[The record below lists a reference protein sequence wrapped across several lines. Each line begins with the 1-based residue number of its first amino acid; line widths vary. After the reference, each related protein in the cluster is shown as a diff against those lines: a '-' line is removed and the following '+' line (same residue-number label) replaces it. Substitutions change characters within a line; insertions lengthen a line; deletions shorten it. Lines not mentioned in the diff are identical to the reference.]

1 MAVRNL
7 ILSHIFAHKGQVL
20 KMDQEYGT
28 LYLVGTPIGNLED
41 ITCRALRILSEVN
54 LIAAEDTR
62 HTLRLLNH
70 FNISKP
76 LVSYHDN
83 NRISRAK
90 ELINKLKEGLD
101 IALVSDAGMPSI
113 SDPGEELVS
122 MAVSQ
127 GIKVTVVPG
136 PSASLTA
143 LVLSGLPSGR
153 FAFEGFLPRKRSDR
167 VRFLETIRDEERTII
182 FYEGPHRLKTMLQD
196 LYGVFGE
203 RRVSVL
209 RELTKVHEEAIR
221 GSLSEI
227 ISRFEVNDPRGEF
240 VIVVEGA
247 PPKEKKQDF
256 SCLSL
261 EEHVEYY
268 VKQGYERMD
277 AIKLAAKDRGVS
289 KRDIY
294 NSLNK

>member
-1 MAVRNL
+1 MN
-7 ILSHIFAHKGQVL
+7 Q
-20 KMDQEYGT
+20 DYGT

-41 ITCRALRILSEVN
+41 ITYRAVRVLSEAD

-62 HTLRLLNH
+62 HTIKLLNH

-76 LVSYHDN
+76 LISYHDN

-90 ELINKLKEGLD
+90 ELTDKLKEGLN

-143 LVLSGLPSGR
+143 LVLSGLPSDR
-153 FAFEGFLPRKRSDR
+153 FAFEGFLPRKHSDR
-167 VRFLETIRDEERTII
+167 VKFLKTIRDEERTII
-182 FYEGPHRLKTMLQD
+182 FYEGPHRVKSMLQD

-221 GSLSEI
+221 GTLGEI
-227 ISRFEVNDPRGEF
+227 IAHFEVNEPRGEF

-247 PPKEKKQDF
+247 PQKEEKQDF
-256 SCLSL
+256 SCLPV
-261 EEHVEYY
+261 EEHVEHYL
-268 VKQGYERMD
+268 KQGYDRMD
-277 AIKLAAKDRGVS
+277 AMKQAAKDRGMS

-294 NSLNK
+294 NSLLK

>member
-1 MAVRNL
+1 MN
-7 ILSHIFAHKGQVL
+7 Q
-20 KMDQEYGT
+20 DYGT

-41 ITCRALRILSEVN
+41 ITYRAVRVLSEAD

-62 HTLRLLNH
+62 HTIKLLNH

-76 LVSYHDN
+76 LISYHDN

-90 ELINKLKEGLD
+90 ELTDKLKEGLN

-143 LVLSGLPSGR
+143 LVLSGLPSDR
-153 FAFEGFLPRKRSDR
+153 FAFEGFLPRKHSDR
-167 VRFLETIRDEERTII
+167 VKFLKTIRDEERTII
-182 FYEGPHRLKTMLQD
+182 FYEGPHRVKSMLQD

-221 GSLSEI
+221 GTLGEI
-227 ISRFEVNDPRGEF
+227 IAHFEVNEPRGEF

-247 PPKEKKQDF
+247 PQKEEKQDF
-256 SCLSL
+256 SCLSV
-261 EEHVEYY
+261 EEHVEHYL
-268 VKQGYERMD
+268 KQGYDRMD
-277 AIKLAAKDRGVS
+277 AMKQAAKDRGMS

-294 NSLNK
+294 NSLLK

>member
-41 ITCRALRILSEVN
+41 ITCRALRILSEVD

-294 NSLNK
+294 NSINK

>member
-41 ITCRALRILSEVN
+41 ITCRALRILSEVD

>member
-1 MAVRNL
+1 
-7 ILSHIFAHKGQVL
+7 
-20 KMDQEYGT
+20 MDQEYGT

-41 ITCRALRILSEVN
+41 ITCRALRILSEVD

>member
-1 MAVRNL
+1 MN
-7 ILSHIFAHKGQVL
+7 Q
-20 KMDQEYGT
+20 DYGT

-41 ITCRALRILSEVN
+41 ITYRAVRVLSEAD

-62 HTLRLLNH
+62 HTIKLLNH

-76 LVSYHDN
+76 LISYHDN

-90 ELINKLKEGLD
+90 ELTDKLKEGLN

-143 LVLSGLPSGR
+143 LVLSGLPSDR
-153 FAFEGFLPRKRSDR
+153 FAFEGFLPRKHSDR
-167 VRFLETIRDEERTII
+167 VKFLKTIRDEERTII
-182 FYEGPHRLKTMLQD
+182 FYEGPHRVKSMLQD

-221 GSLSEI
+221 GTLGEI
-227 ISRFEVNDPRGEF
+227 IAHFEVNEPRGEF

-247 PPKEKKQDF
+247 PQKEEKQDF
-256 SCLSL
+256 SCLSV
-261 EEHVEYY
+261 EEHVEHYL
-268 VKQGYERMD
+268 KQGYDRMD
-277 AIKLAAKDRGVS
+277 AMKQAAKDRGMS

-294 NSLNK
+294 NSLFK

>member
-1 MAVRNL
+1 
-7 ILSHIFAHKGQVL
+7 
-20 KMDQEYGT
+20 MDQEYGT

-41 ITCRALRILSEVN
+41 ITCRALRILSEVD

-294 NSLNK
+294 NSINK

>member
-1 MAVRNL
+1 MN
-7 ILSHIFAHKGQVL
+7 Q
-20 KMDQEYGT
+20 DYGT

-41 ITCRALRILSEVN
+41 ITYRAVRVLSEAD

-62 HTLRLLNH
+62 HTIKLLNH

-76 LVSYHDN
+76 LISYHDN

-90 ELINKLKEGLD
+90 ELTDKLKEGLN

-143 LVLSGLPSGR
+143 LVLSGLPSDR
-153 FAFEGFLPRKRSDR
+153 FAFEGFLPRKHSDR
-167 VRFLETIRDEERTII
+167 VKFLKTIRDEERTII
-182 FYEGPHRLKTMLQD
+182 FYEGPHRVKSMLQD

-221 GSLSEI
+221 GTLGAI
-227 ISRFEVNDPRGEF
+227 IAHFEVNEPRGEF

-247 PPKEKKQDF
+247 PQKEEKQDF
-256 SCLSL
+256 SCLSV
-261 EEHVEYY
+261 EEHVEHYL
-268 VKQGYERMD
+268 KQGYDRMD
-277 AIKLAAKDRGVS
+277 AMKQAAKDRGMS

-294 NSLNK
+294 NSLLK

>member
-1 MAVRNL
+1 
-7 ILSHIFAHKGQVL
+7 
-20 KMDQEYGT
+20 MDQEYGT

-294 NSLNK
+294 NSINK